1 MRFPIAHPRELFSR
15 KSLGADLKA
24 GIVLGIEGV
33 PDNLSSG
40 VLAAVNPVAAVYAG
54 IFGVAGAALFS
65 SSALMPVQATGA
77 MSIIV
82 RDSGVGAM
90 DNPIGALAMLTVLT
104 GVVML
109 AAGLLRLGTLVR
121 FVSHSVIAGFLS
133 AVGVNIILGQFADIT
148 GYQAEG
154 NRIVAAFSTLLHLPQ
169 WSLAPTLIGLGTA
182 AAILVLRRTRLG
194 GMGYV
199 VAIVLAWIAAYIVNR
214 QGGSVAVVQD
224 IAEVPRG
231 LPLPVLPDFSQ
242 VLVLLLP
249 ALSLAF
255 VGLVQG
261 AGVAAG
267 VDNPDG
273 SRADASQDFVGQG
286 MGNITSA
293 LFRGMPVGG
302 SASGAVLMRTV
313 GARSR
318 GALFFTSIVMAILIV
333 SLSSLVGLVPLS
345 GLAGMLLIVGAD
357 TIPVA
362 KVVRTIRTGAVPVV
376 VMATTF
382 LLTLVI
388 PLQFAV
394 LVGVGVSVVLFVI
407 GESARLDLKQ
417 LVPQDDG
424 SIREVDPPAT
434 LGRGEVVVIQPY
446 GTVFF
451 ASADS
456 LVDQLPALSP
466 TSQRSVL
473 ILRLRG
479 EQAPSAT
486 LLDALVRYG
495 QRLHEAGCRL
505 MVVTTSEELVDNLRE
520 AEPDLPQGHRVYL
533 GNDRLGATVRRA
545 YRDAQTWVAS
555 GR

>member
-1 MRFPIAHPRELFSR
+1 MRFAIAHPRELFSR

-54 IFGVAGAALFS
+54 IFGIAGAALFS

-82 RDSGVGAM
+82 RDSGVGQFS
-90 DNPIGALAMLTVLT
+90 DPITALATLTILT
-104 GVVML
+104 GIVML
-109 AAGLLRLGTLVR
+109 IAGVLRLGSLVR
-121 FVSHSVIAGFLS
+121 FVSHSVISGFLA

-154 NRIVAAFSTLLHLPQ
+154 NRIVAALSTLIHIAQ
-169 WSLAPTLIGLGTA
+169 WDWSPTIIGLGTA
-182 AAILVLRRTRLG
+182 AAILVLRRTRLA

-199 VAIVLAWIAAYIVNR
+199 VAIVLAWIAAYLVNR
-214 QGGSVAVVQD
+214 GGGSVAVVAD

-231 LPLPVLPDFSQ
+231 LPLPVLPDLTQ
-242 VLVLLLP
+242 ILPLLLP

-286 MGNITSA
+286 VGNITSG

-318 GALFFTSIVMAILIV
+318 GALFFTSIVMAVLIV
-333 SLSSLVGLVPLS
+333 SLSSVVGQVPLS
-345 GLAGMLLIVGAD
+345 GLAGMLLVVGAD
-357 TIPVA
+357 TVPVA
-362 KVVRTIRTGAVPVV
+362 KVVRTIQTGAVPVV
-376 VMATTF
+376 VMVTTF

-388 PLQFAV
+388 PLQYAV

-417 LVPQDDG
+417 LLLDADG
-424 SIREVDPPAT
+424 GVREVDPPEV
-434 LGRGEVVVIQPY
+434 LGNGEVVVIQPY

-456 LVDQLPALSP
+456 LVDQLPAVGSA
-466 TSQRSVL
+466 THRSVL

-495 QRLHEAGCRL
+495 KRLNEADSRL
-505 MVVTTSEELVDNLRE
+505 VVVTTSDELIENLRE
-520 AEPDLPQGHRVYL
+520 AEPDAPEGHRVYL
-533 GNDRLGATVRRA
+533 GTDRVGATVRRA
-545 YRDAQTWVAS
+545 YADAQAWVA
-555 GR
+555 GE